1 MPLQQIAIN
10 FPPIPVFSVQTDSFV
25 SATFLRYAET
35 AENIPIFSENLQ
47 KIWYPDYFPD
57 KMPVYEAYHHEI
69 RCHEEFRHVM
79 QRLY

>member
-35 AENIPIFSENLQ
+35 AENIPIFQ
-47 KIWYPDYFPD
+47 KIC
-57 KMPVYEAYHHEI
+57 KKI
-69 RCHEEFRHVM
+69 RPGAEMHQSGLLVSVI
-79 QRLY
+79 